1 MKHIFIINIIIALL
15 SGCAAPTS
23 LYTWSNYSTLAH
35 NYLKN
40 SDETSTTKL
49 FNGYDEVINNQRGTR
64 SAVPPGIYA
73 DYAFLLLEQGKVERA
88 REMLNKEMTLYPESK
103 VFIEHILKMIEE

>member
-1 MKHIFIINIIIALL
+1 MKHVFTISIVIILL
-15 SGCAAPTS
+15 TGCATPTS

-40 SDETSTTKL
+40 SDEVSTTKL
-49 FNGYDEVINNQRGTR
+49 FDGYDEVINNQKGTR

-73 DYAFLLLEQGKVERA
+73 DYAFLLLERGEVERA
-88 REMLNKEMTLYPESK
+88 REMLNKEITLYPESK